1 MQFMD
6 FAGGKNT
13 GLVLLECTKFWY
25 FRWIVVYLDE
35 RPNASMS
42 RQWSKQCEA
51 INSEGQ

>member
-1 MQFMD
+1 MQFVD
-6 FAGGKNT
+6 FASGKDAE
-13 GLVLLECTKFWY
+13 LVLLECMKVWY

-35 RPNASMS
+35 RLNASRS